1 MSAAPTRR
9 AGALLVRH
17 GQSTW
22 NAEQRWQGQADA
34 PLSELGEHQAIAAT
48 PAVATLA
55 PSRVL
60 ASDLS
65 RARRTAELLVP
76 PGVVVEADAVWRE
89 RRAGEWEGL
98 TRVEIEERYPGWLDG
113 SRGRHSWHAHRRPPG
128 YEDDDELL
136 ARALPALEALLLDAV
151 DSMTV
156 LIVTHGGLIGTLER
170 HLHAPWVRVPNLG
183 GRWFHASGDGLALG
197 ERDVLVDAETVTV
210 PDQI

>member
-1 MSAAPTRR
+1 MSAAR
-9 AGALLVRH
+9 ALLVRH

-48 PAVATLA
+48 PAVAALT
-55 PSRVL
+55 PGRVL

-76 PGVVVEADAVWRE
+76 PGVAVEADEVWRE
-89 RRAGEWEGL
+89 RHAGEWEGL
-98 TRVEIEERYPGWLDG
+98 TRVEIEERFPGWLDE
-113 SRGRHSWHAHRRPPG
+113 HRRPAG
-128 YEDDDELL
+128 YEADDELL
-136 ARALPALEALLLDAV
+136 ARALPALEALLLGAV
-151 DSMTV
+151 DGTTV

-183 GRWFHASGDGLALG
+183 GRWFHAAGDTLALG
-197 ERDVLVDAETVTV
+197 EREVLIDAETVTV